1 MEPTLPPAVNKFL
14 DLEPQKDPK
23 GGSPRT
29 PTAGIPVREYQE
41 YTAMVAPVNGN
52 HVGVWRMIAA
62 GGWGLVGGLFLAWL
76 TAMQSKGVTQ
86 EKMQE
91 YDKEYSLYA
100 QQKDGITLRNQTQDD
115 KIGTLQGLQQAN
127 IAKLATHDGKLHDEE
142 RDIIELQNKVKQ
154 FGDFVDEL
162 RKAKK

>member
-1 MEPTLPPAVNKFL
+1 
-14 DLEPQKDPK
+14 
-23 GGSPRT
+23 
-29 PTAGIPVREYQE
+29 
-41 YTAMVAPVNGN
+41 MVAPVNGN

-127 IAKLATHDGKLHDEE
+127 IAKLSAHDSKLHDEE
-142 RDIIELQNKVKQ
+142 RDVIELQNKVKQ

>member
-1 MEPTLPPAVNKFL
+1 MEPTLPPAVNKFM
-14 DLEPQKDPK
+14 DLEPEKDLK

-29 PTAGIPVREYQE
+29 PTAGIAVREYQE
-41 YTAMVAPVNGN
+41 YVSVQPNGN

-76 TAMQSKGVTQ
+76 TALQSKGVTQ

-100 QQKDGITLRNQTQDD
+100 QAKDGIALRNQAQDD

-127 IAKLATHDGKLHDEE
+127 ISKLGSHDSKLHDED
-142 RDIIELQNKVKQ
+142 RDIIELQNKVKD
-154 FGDFVDEL
+154 FGNFVDEL

>member
-1 MEPTLPPAVNKFL
+1 
-14 DLEPQKDPK
+14 
-23 GGSPRT
+23 
-29 PTAGIPVREYQE
+29 
-41 YTAMVAPVNGN
+41 MV
-52 HVGVWRMIAA
+52 AA

-76 TAMQSKGVTQ
+76 TALQSKGVTQ
-86 EKMQE
+86 KEMQD
-91 YDKEYSLYA
+91 YDKEYSLFA
-100 QQKDGITLRNQTQDD
+100 QSKEGLSQRNQTQDD

-127 IAKLATHDGKLHDEE
+127 IGKLGAHDAKLHDDE

>member
-1 MEPTLPPAVNKFL
+1 MEPSLPPTVKSFM
-14 DLEPQKDPK
+14 DLEPSKDPK

-41 YTAMVAPVNGN
+41 YVAPITVTGN

-76 TAMQSKGVTQ
+76 TALQSKGVTQ

-100 QQKDGITLRNQTQDD
+100 QQKEGINQRNQTQDE
-115 KIGTLQGLQQAN
+115 KLGILQGLQQAN
-127 IAKLATHDGKLHDEE
+127 IAKLSTHDGKLHDED

>member
-1 MEPTLPPAVNKFL
+1 M
-14 DLEPQKDPK
+14 DLEPSKDPK

-41 YTAMVAPVNGN
+41 YVAMPPNGN

-76 TAMQSKGVTQ
+76 TALQSKGVTQ
-86 EKMQE
+86 KEMQD
-91 YDKEYSLYA
+91 YDKEYSLFA
-100 QQKDGITLRNQTQDD
+100 QQKEGLSQRNQTQDD

-127 IAKLATHDGKLHDEE
+127 IAKLGSHDAKLHDDE
-142 RDIIELQNKVKQ
+142 RDITELQNKVKQ

>member
-1 MEPTLPPAVNKFL
+1 MDLPPS
-14 DLEPQKDPK
+14 KDPK

-41 YTAMVAPVNGN
+41 YVALPQNGN

-76 TAMQSKGVTQ
+76 TALQSKGVTQ

-100 QQKDGITLRNQTQDD
+100 QQKEGISERNQTQDE
-115 KIGTLQGLQQAN
+115 KLGTLQGIQQAN
-127 IAKLATHDGKLHDEE
+127 IGRLGAHDAKLHDDE
-142 RDIIELQNKVKQ
+142 RDIIELQNKVKD
-154 FGDFVDEL
+154 FGNFVDEL